1 MQKKKKKIGASEEE
15 EKEEEDDCFM
25 LLDVF
30 EACNTRLGEFGFPGR
45 ADPAQIF
52 LLR

>member
-1 MQKKKKKIGASEEE
+1 MLGEGLGE